1 MKPNYLRLLCS
12 IIKVALNCLF
22 NHRTQIVDGIC
33 FGRDTVTNGGSHVAA
48 VYRVL
53 RDLENDFHIGSPAVI
68 EPTFK
73 VKAPTERDEALR
85 NLAAAVRWVDRTAF
99 KENGDF
105 W

>member
-12 IIKVALNCLF
+12 IMKVTLNGLF

-33 FGRDTVTNGGSHVAA
+33 FGGDTVANRRSHIAA

-53 RDLENDFHIGSPAVI
+53 RDLENDFHLGSVSLSLAGI

-73 VKAPTERDEALR
+73 V
-85 NLAAAVRWVDRTAF
+85 
-99 KENGDF
+99 
-105 W
+105 